1 MWSTLKR
8 YKDMEKKHFIGID
21 ISKKTLDVVIYAS
34 GKKRSDS
41 ESYRRLSN
49 DVEGFASLLSWL
61 RERRM
66 PLGQVVIGMEN
77 TGVYGFDLRLFLE
90 EKGIDYCC
98 FMPLHLKLSLGLTR
112 GKNDRVDAERI
123 AYYTALH
130 RDELVYSRLSGSTVL
145 RLQELS
151 AERKRFV
158 VQRAGYEALL
168 TEGKG
173 RRQTATHSRA
183 RRMKEVLD
191 NEIEAVEDEM
201 RELVESDPA
210 LVRNYRLLLSVK
222 GIGPTNAISTLV
234 HTDNFRA
241 FETARQYAC
250 YLGIAPFEYSSGT
263 SVRGRTKVSH
273 IGARGL
279 KADLS
284 QAANSAIVWDR
295 EIKEYYE
302 RKRKE
307 GKAYGVVLNAVKFKL
322 VCRMFAVV
330 RRGTPFVTLQ
340 TYKS

>member
-1 MWSTLKR
+1 
-8 YKDMEKKHFIGID
+8 MEKKHFIGID

-34 GKKRSDS
+34 NKKHSDATN
-41 ESYRRLSN
+41 YKCVSN
-49 DVEGFASLLSWL
+49 DTKGFNTLLSCWKKKKMS
-61 RERRM
+61 RK
-66 PLGQVVIGMEN
+66 QVVVGMEN

-98 FMPLHLKLSLGLTR
+98 FMPLHLKLSWGLIR
-112 GKNDRVDAERI
+112 GKNDKVDAERI

-130 RDELVYSRLSGSTVL
+130 KDDLVFSKLSGSTIL

-173 RRQTATHSRA
+173 RTQTATHARA
-183 RRMKEVLD
+183 RKMKEVLD
-191 NEIEAVEDEM
+191 KEIKAVEEEM
-201 RELVESDPA
+201 EELVEADPGLA
-210 LVRNYRLLLSVK
+210 QNYKLLLSIK
-222 GIGPTNAISTLV
+222 GIGPTNAISTLI

-250 YLGIAPFEYSSGT
+250 YVGIAPFEHSSGT
-263 SVRGRTKVSH
+263 SVKGRTKVSH
-273 IGARGL
+273 IGAKGL

-284 QAANSAIVWDR
+284 QAASSAIVWD
-295 EIKEYYE
+295 KELKSYYE
-302 RKRKE
+302 RKIKE
-307 GKAYGVVLNAVKFKL
+307 GKEYGVVLNAVKFKL

-330 RRGTPFVTLQ
+330 RRGTPWVELY